1 MYICDGAIRWW
12 CEWAVMC
19 TATAPAKVGI
29 IISLTLNKWP
39 SRERETEVDNENG
52 MKAGGW
58 GERSPRLQTGHRNF
72 HITHLCAIF
81 KLTIV
86 NFFLLLCRFL
96 FFYAKRRNK
105 TRESKK
111 NGYLTVCLLKNT
123 FSFFFGFS
131 GTLETVQMN
140 DKGYIQIKYVYWRCV
155 NKLYSRYYFPPLI
168 TASCSLIS
176 FYSVSL
182 LMGFFCFMS
191 YILIWCRDMT
201 IANPGYYRGD
211 SARFFRHF
219 FFCCLRSSVAWTF
232 SLIFSYQLFIAC
244 LA

>member
-52 MKAGGW
+52 IKAGGW

-140 DKGYIQIKYVYWRCV
+140 GKGYIQIKYVYWRCV

-168 TASCSLIS
+168 TAICPSIL
-176 FYSVSL
+176 FYSVSYGVFL
-182 LMGFFCFMS
+182 LYVLYS
-191 YILIWCRDMT
+191 DL
-201 IANPGYYRGD
+201 
-211 SARFFRHF
+211 
-219 FFCCLRSSVAWTF
+219 V
-232 SLIFSYQLFIAC
+232 
-244 LA
+244 

>member
-1 MYICDGAIRWW
+1 MYICDGVIRWW

-111 NGYLTVCLLKNT
+111 NGNLTVCLLKNT
-123 FSFFFGFS
+123 FSFFLVFQAPWKHCKWMTKAIF
-131 GTLETVQMN
+131 
-140 DKGYIQIKYVYWRCV
+140 
-155 NKLYSRYYFPPLI
+155 KLN
-168 TASCSLIS
+168 
-176 FYSVSL
+176 
-182 LMGFFCFMS
+182 M
-191 YILIWCRDMT
+191 
-201 IANPGYYRGD
+201 
-211 SARFFRHF
+211 
-219 FFCCLRSSVAWTF
+219 
-232 SLIFSYQLFIAC
+232 FIEGA
-244 LA
+244 

>member
-52 MKAGGW
+52 MKAGRW

-111 NGYLTVCLLKNT
+111 KWQLDRLPFKEHFFLFFWFFRHPGNSANEWQRLYSNCLLK
-123 FSFFFGFS
+123 
-131 GTLETVQMN
+131 VR
-140 DKGYIQIKYVYWRCV
+140 KQIIFQV
-155 NKLYSRYYFPPLI
+155 
-168 TASCSLIS
+168 
-176 FYSVSL
+176 L
-182 LMGFFCFMS
+182 LPSTGNC
-191 YILIWCRDMT
+191 
-201 IANPGYYRGD
+201 
-211 SARFFRHF
+211 
-219 FFCCLRSSVAWTF
+219 
-232 SLIFSYQLFIAC
+232 
-244 LA
+244 